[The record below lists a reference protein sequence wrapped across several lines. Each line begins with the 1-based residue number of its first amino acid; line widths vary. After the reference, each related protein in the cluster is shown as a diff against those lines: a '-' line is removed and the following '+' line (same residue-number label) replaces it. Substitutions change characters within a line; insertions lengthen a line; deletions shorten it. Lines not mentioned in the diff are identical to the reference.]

1 MFFLIFYFIVFNKSI
16 DLKSF
21 WLLYI
26 FDNTDISYVVTASIS
41 EV

>member
-1 MFFLIFYFIVFNKSI
+1 MQHKSI
-16 DLKSF
+16 DLKSL

-41 EV
+41 DVW

>member
-1 MFFLIFYFIVFNKSI
+1 MFFIFYFIVFNKSI
-16 DLKSF
+16 DLKSL

-41 EV
+41 DV